1 MKKIILGLFIVT
13 SFLFGKES
21 NNDVNKRLTEQMMLG
36 TIWMQQSGEYRALVY
51 QAFNT
56 AKLSFDNMKIKEGKV
71 KAVVAD
77 LDETLID
84 NGKMA
89 GWQIKNG
96 VTYSSEAWHKWA
108 QAKEAE
114 AVPGAVE
121 FSKYINDNGGE
132 MFYISNR
139 SQKEFDAIK
148 ENLIAL
154 GFPEVTE
161 ETLLLVKE
169 SSDKKG
175 RREQIEKN
183 GYEIVMLLGDN
194 LNDFDS
200 EVRGKNNNER
210 SEYVDKIKDKYGV
223 KYIVFPNP
231 MYGDWEGGLYE
242 GYWKKTPEEKLELR
256 YKSLKIWNGE

>member
-13 SFLFGKES
+13 SLLVGEELKKDM
-21 NNDVNKRLTEQMMLG
+21 NGRLVDQMVLA
-36 TIWMQQSGEYRALVY
+36 TLWMQKSGEYRALVY
-51 QAFNT
+51 QTFNT
-56 AKLSFDNMKIKEGKV
+56 AKLSFDNIKAKDGKK
-71 KAVVAD
+71 KAVVSD
-77 LDETLID
+77 LDETLVD

-96 VTYSSEAWHKWA
+96 VTYNSEAWHKWA

-121 FSKYINDNGGE
+121 FSKYINDNGGK

-139 SQKEFDAIK
+139 SHKEFDAIK

-161 ETLLLVKE
+161 ETLLLVKD
-169 SSDKKG
+169 SSDKKE

-200 EVRGKNNNER
+200 EVRRKNNNER
-210 SEYVDKIKDKYGV
+210 KEYVDKNKDKYGV

-231 MYGDWEGGLYE
+231 MYGDWEGGLYKD
-242 GYWKKTPEEKLELR
+242 YWKKTSEEKLELR